1 MALSEAKLNTYRQT
15 YIHASYV
22 PAVVFQKQID
32 MWWRL
37 DDCTQPNPPLS
48 RSPFLQRIGVI
59 RISCFE

>member
-1 MALSEAKLNTYRQT
+1 MALSEANLNTYSHM
-15 YIHASYV
+15 YIHALYV

-37 DDCTQPNPPLS
+37 DCTQPNPPLS